1 MRRSRWKG
9 RSDSL
14 HEPTHVPVMVREV
27 LEGLALVPGETV
39 VDGTLGLAG
48 HSLEIAERISPGGT
62 LVGIDWDEEML
73 NIARKR
79 LEQVQGVDLALFRS
93 DYRAIH
99 ECLRS
104 AKLRGA
110 DAILLDLGLNNAQI
124 EDELRGISFKRPG
137 PLDMRM
143 DRSKGESAASFLNR
157 ASVGEI
163 DRVLREYGDER
174 WSKRIAEVIVDRRR
188 QEKLVTTDDL
198 VDCVLAA
205 VPAAMRDRR
214 IHPATRTFQ
223 AVRIHVN
230 GELDGLQ
237 DAIEGAGLCLNAN
250 GRMAVL
256 SYHSGEDRAV
266 KRAFKALAET
276 GDFSLLTKKPL
287 VPGAQEQHDNP
298 KSRSAKL
305 RLIER
310 KPRKEPS

>member
-1 MRRSRWKG
+1 
-9 RSDSL
+9 
-14 HEPTHVPVMVREV
+14 MVAEV
-27 LEGLALVPGETV
+27 LQGLALRPGMVV

-48 HSLEIAERISPGGT
+48 HSLRMIEEISPGGT
-62 LVGIDWDEEML
+62 LVGIDWDEKML

-79 LEQVQGVDLALFRS
+79 LEQVQGTDLALFRS
-93 DYRAIH
+93 DYRAVH
-99 ECLRS
+99 DCLRQ

-124 EDELRGISFKRPG
+124 EDDLRGISFKKDG

-143 DRSKGESAASFLNR
+143 DQSKGESAAAWLNR
-157 ASVGEI
+157 ASVAEI
-163 DRVLREYGDER
+163 ERVLLEYGDER
-174 WSKRIAEVIVDRRR
+174 WARRIAQVIVDRRKASPL
-188 QEKLVTTDDL
+188 ETTGDL
-198 VDCVLAA
+198 VNCVLAA
-205 VPAAMRDRR
+205 VPAAKRDRR

-223 AVRIHVN
+223 AVRIYVN

-237 DAIEGAGLCLNAN
+237 DAIEGAALCLNPK

-266 KRAFKALAET
+266 KRAFKALVET
-276 GDFSLLTKKPL
+276 NDFRLLNKKPQ
-287 VPGAQEQHDNP
+287 VPGEQEQRENP

-310 KPRKEPS
+310 TPRKEEQ

>member
-1 MRRSRWKG
+1 MVA
-9 RSDSL
+9 
-14 HEPTHVPVMVREV
+14 EVMD
-27 LEGLALVPGETV
+27 GLALRSGAVV

-48 HSLEIAERISPGGT
+48 HSLEIAKRISPGGT
-62 LVGIDWDEEML
+62 LVGIDWDEDML

-124 EDELRGISFKRPG
+124 EDDLRGISFKRPG

-157 ASVGEI
+157 ASVAEI
-163 DRVLREYGDER
+163 DRVLKEYGDER
-174 WSKRIAEVIVDRRR
+174 WSKRIAEVIVDRRK
-188 QEKLVTTDDL
+188 QKSLETTDDL

-230 GELDGLQ
+230 GELEGLQ

-266 KRAFKALAET
+266 KRAFKALAQT
-276 GDFSLLTKKPL
+276 GEFTLLVKKPL
-287 VPGAQEQHDNP
+287 APGAQEQRDNP

-310 KPRKEPS
+310 KPRKEQS